1 MREVKNMKVEIMDED
16 HIFVDNKQ
24 FVSLKRLGNAI
35 REISE
40 DMNIVV
46 DKNKELAEENEALKI
61 LLKNQLN
68 NN

>member
-1 MREVKNMKVEIMDED
+1 MDED